1 MKKPTE
7 RAVAKAAGLKTYQG
21 APCPKGHGT
30 LRSTRNCV
38 CVQCERDSSR
48 EAMRLKR
55 QADPRAVRARET
67 AAKMLKVFGVAPA
80 QYQQMF
86 AAQRGLCRICGESL
100 VSRLDDSRE
109 LRAGMRGT
117 SKMIARIDHDHS
129 TKAVR
134 GLLCSDCN
142 LLLGKA
148 RDDEKVLLSAVRYLR
163 ESATAQAQPVAE
175 RESASEIAS
184 RETGTSS
191 RASRGNRR
199 DELSPFLT

>member
-7 RAVAKAAGLKTYQG
+7 RAVAKAAGLTTYQG
-21 APCPKGHGT
+21 VPCPKGHGT

-48 EAMRLKR
+48 EAMRVKR
-55 QADPRAVRARET
+55 QADPKGVRSRET
-67 AAKMLKVFGVAPA
+67 AAKMLKVFGITVDA
-80 QYQQMF
+80 YRRMF
-86 AAQRGLCRICGESL
+86 AAQSGLCRICNAPMI
-100 VSRLDDSRE
+100 SRADESRE
-109 LRAGMRGT
+109 LRQGMRGT

-129 TKAVR
+129 TETVR

-163 ESATAQAQPVAE
+163 ESATAQAQPAAE
-175 RESASEIAS
+175 RESVSEIEPAMGP
-184 RETGTSS
+184 RIE
-191 RASRGNRR
+191 RSRGNRR
-199 DELSPFLT
+199 DELYPFFN